1 MVFGVQRLLN
11 VNRYLRPHVLSLG
24 VSAHQSMLIV
34 SYHRAQIYLLMLM
47 LREHIDTRCNLLVM
61 LYIYILAVTRVRI

>member
-24 VSAHQSMLIV
+24 VSAYQSMLIV
-34 SYHRAQIYLLMLM
+34 SCHRAQIYLLLLM
-47 LREHIDTRCNLLVM
+47 LRKHTDTRCNLLVT
-61 LYIYILAVTRVRI
+61 LYIHVTPSQTPS